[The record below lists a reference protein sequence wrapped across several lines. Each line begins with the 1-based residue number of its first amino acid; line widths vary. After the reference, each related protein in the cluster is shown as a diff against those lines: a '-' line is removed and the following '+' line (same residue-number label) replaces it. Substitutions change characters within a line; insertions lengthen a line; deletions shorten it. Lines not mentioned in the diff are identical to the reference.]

1 MPAYAEQNQALLI
14 RAIQCYVHVMK
25 RINPEL
31 WKGSY
36 FYTFDRL

>member
-14 RAIQCYVHVMK
+14 RAVQCYVHVMK
-25 RINPEL
+25 GINPEL

-36 FYTFDRL
+36 FYTFGRL